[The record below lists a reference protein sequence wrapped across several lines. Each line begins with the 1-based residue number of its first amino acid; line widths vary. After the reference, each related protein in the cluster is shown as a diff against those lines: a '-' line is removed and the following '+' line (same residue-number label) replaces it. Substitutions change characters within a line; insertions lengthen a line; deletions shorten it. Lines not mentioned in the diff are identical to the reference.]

1 MTTEYTGDGKHGHL
15 VAGHSTGHEQQRQ
28 MHVGEHVEG
37 IGEPLH
43 ALPAG
48 RLHGVLHALA
58 EVTHST
64 TMSAVM
70 SAASP
75 REKAKLPEKAL
86 ARRGR

>member
-1 MTTEYTGDGKHGHL
+1 MYFTIPFIEQTALKADQRIMVTGFGAEETLTSDL
-15 VAGHSTGHEQQRQ
+15 VPIKMCIRDSFTRW
-28 MHVGEHVEG
+28 
-37 IGEPLH
+37 
-43 ALPAG
+43 
-48 RLHGVLHALA
+48 A

-86 ARRGR
+86 AGRGR